1 MRGRAQWRQMPA
13 ALPRRA
19 LRATVPGAGR
29 SAGVVAGDRES
40 GQVTLLTSAFVAFA
54 LLLVTVVVSATQ
66 VHLERKRLFDLADAL
81 ALTAADSMTHE
92 TFYLGDAVRP
102 EEGAVLTLSDA
113 DIRSDVQ
120 EYLERHPDAVAGL
133 HDVRV
138 VASSTP
144 DGRTAEVSLVAV
156 ARPAMVSWVTQLW
169 SDGII
174 VRAESRARAW

>member
-1 MRGRAQWRQMPA
+1 MTARGEHA
-13 ALPRRA
+13 
-19 LRATVPGAGR
+19 
-29 SAGVVAGDRES
+29 SDRES
-40 GQVTLLTSAFVAFA
+40 GQIMLLTSAFVAFA

-92 TFYLGDAVRP
+92 TFYVGNADRP
-102 EEGAVLTLSDA
+102 EQEGVLTLSDA
-113 DIRSDVQ
+113 EIRTDVQ
-120 EYLERHPDAVAGL
+120 EYLSRHPDAVAGL

-138 VASSTP
+138 VDASTP
-144 DGRTAEVSLVAV
+144 DGRTAEVSLVSV